1 MLVEDEAGPRESLRL
16 LLESNGYEVRAAA
29 TAAEAMDLVA
39 RYPVPPRLIIAAYWL
54 SEGMTGVGLIRNL
67 REATGWASSAIV

>member
-39 RYPVPPRLIIAAYWL
+39 RYPVPPRLIITDYWP
-54 SEGMTGVGLIRNL
+54 L
-67 REATGWASSAIV
+67 RGHDGRRADPEPA